1 MKPLLAVDG
10 DSLAHRAYH
19 ALPSSMTDGD
29 GHPANMIVG
38 FTNMLLSVWETER
51 PRTVFVGFDFI
62 GKPTYRNE
70 LLPVYQTG
78 RDFPPDLTYQLDRLP
93 EIVSALGFP
102 WAKEP
107 GFEADDFLAAA
118 AAAEEQ
124 RGGATLVLT
133 SDRDLYQLASDR
145 TTLLMPRRGVRELDR
160 VGPAEVQERY
170 GVSPAQV
177 PDFIALRGDPSDRI
191 PGARGIGAKRA
202 AVLLKRF
209 GEPRRGARVGRVP
222 DPGGRP
228 AHIPPHRAAP
238 VSRRD
243 AGAPRRRA
251 GLCRGRRSSWAA
263 GGSPAWR
270 AASTRAASS
279 RAQRGRLSAPSSPF

>member
-1 MKPLLAVDG
+1 
-10 DSLAHRAYH
+10 
-19 ALPSSMTDGD
+19 MTDGD

-78 RDFPPDLTYQLDRLP
+78 RDFPPELTYQLDRLP
-93 EIVSALGFP
+93 EIVSALDFP

-170 GVSPAQV
+170 GVPPAQV

-202 AVLLKRF
+202 AILLKRF
-209 GEPRRGARVGRVP
+209 GSLDAALESGEFPTQADDLRTYLRIARLQYHGEIPELPDAEPHFAQAAELMRGWGL
-222 DPGGRP
+222 
-228 AHIPPHRAAP
+228 
-238 VSRRD
+238 
-243 AGAPRRRA
+243 A
-251 GLCRGRRSSWAA
+251 GLA
-263 GGSPAWR
+263 
-270 AASTRAASS
+270 
-279 RAQRGRLSAPSSPF
+279 GRLEARGE

>member
-1 MKPLLAVDG
+1 
-10 DSLAHRAYH
+10 
-19 ALPSSMTDGD
+19 MTDGD

-38 FTNMLLSVWETER
+38 FTNMLLSVWESER
-51 PRTVFVGFDFI
+51 PRSVFVGFDFI

-78 RDFPPDLTYQLDRLP
+78 RDFPPELMYQLDRLP
-93 EIVSALGFP
+93 ELVSAFGFP

-118 AAAEEQ
+118 ARAEEAS
-124 RGGATLVLT
+124 GGTTLVLT
-133 SDRDLYQLASDR
+133 SDRDLFQLASDR
-145 TTLLMPRRGVRELDR
+145 TTLLMPRRGVSELDR
-160 VGPAEVQERY
+160 VGPTEVQERY

-209 GEPRRGARVGRVP
+209 ETLDAALESGEFPTQADDLRSYLRIARLQYHAPLPKLP
-222 DPGGRP
+222 DAEAQP
-228 AHIPPHRAAP
+228 A
-238 VSRRD
+238 
-243 AGAPRRRA
+243 RA
-251 GLCRGRRSSWAA
+251 GDLVRSW
-263 GGSPAWR
+263 GLK
-270 AASTRAASS
+270 
-279 RAQRGRLSAPSSPF
+279 RLAERLGNR